1 MSITYDQVIEY
12 VTEAVEE
19 YKGVASYK
27 KSLSLFLEEL
37 EEDVL
42 ASKVGMSEDE
52 YANEAFD
59 KSLDEEL
66 KNEAVFNFKTKQDGW
81 LSDLSYH
88 HKSYD

>member
-1 MSITYDQVIEY
+1 MSITYDQVIDY
-12 VTEAVEE
+12 ITEAVEE
-19 YKGVASYK
+19 YKGVASFK

-42 ASKVGMSEDE
+42 ICKINVPPVMTEE
-52 YANEAFD
+52 ECANQAFD
-59 KSLDEEL
+59 KSLDKE
-66 KNEAVFNFKTKQDGW
+66 FSFKTSRSGW

>member
-12 VTEAVEE
+12 VTEVVEE
-19 YKGVASYK
+19 YNGVASYK

-42 ASKVGMSEDE
+42 ASRVGKTEDE
-52 YANEAFD
+52 YANEAFN

-66 KNEAVFNFKTKQDGW
+66 KNEAVF
-81 LSDLSYH
+81 SYLL
-88 HKSYD
+88 KSYD